1 VTTVFIDHLYLLPK
15 DGGNDALTLLPQQAA
30 EGPAPARSGPAQH
43 EDRPMLFRVLRED
56 YARHGSLANPAFA
69 ALAAYRFGRWALHR
83 RHPAARWLAC
93 KCYGALNLFVANLT
107 RVWIPPQVTIGADF
121 HIIHA
126 EGSLSIHPEA
136 VLGDRVGVMHN
147 VTIGTNMGPGAPVI
161 GDDVFVGV
169 NSTVLGPIRVG
180 DRVRIAANTAVTTD
194 VPDDSI
200 VVGSPAKI
208 YRRLTPFPGRRPA
221 EAREARA

>member
-1 VTTVFIDHLYLLPK
+1 MP
-15 DGGNDALTLLPQQAA
+15 
-30 EGPAPARSGPAQH
+30 
-43 EDRPMLFRVLRED
+43 FRVLRED
-56 YARHGSLANPAFA
+56 FARHGNSLTNPAFV
-69 ALAAYRFGRWALHR
+69 ALAIYRFGRWATR
-83 RHPAARWLAC
+83 RQTPAARWTAQKL
-93 KCYGALNLFVANLT
+93 YGFVNLFVANVT
-107 RVWIPPQVTIGADF
+107 KVWIPPQVTIGDDF

-147 VTIGTNMGPGAPVI
+147 VTIGTNMRAGAPVI
-161 GDDVFVGV
+161 GDDVFIGV

-180 DRVRIAANTAVTTD
+180 HRVRIAANTAVTTD

-208 YRRLTPFPGRRPA
+208 YRRLTPFVRPA
-221 EAREARA
+221 AARETRA